1 MSTAVLVLS
10 QLHDARSY
18 FCCLTAWFVTCADKR
33 ILDSLMIAAHGY
45 VAPLHALSARDLVQ
59 PCE

>member
-1 MSTAVLVLS
+1 MLS
-10 QLHDARSY
+10 QQVHHARSD
-18 FCCLTAWFVTCADKR
+18 FGSLTAWFVTNADKR